1 MSYILLLT
9 ILINLCI
16 FNYLILNFNELLI
29 NINDNINIIN
39 IYIKNIEIKNK
50 PINNIYNK
58 FNKELINLENNN
70 IMCNLDCKIEINK
83 IVYFYDN
90 ISQFKNIY
98 HMIPLKIEKK
108 ENNQCLILYIN
119 QPIINNKYNKTNMF
133 KDKRLF
139 TFNYF
144 DDNLCNWY
152 ITELSIS
159 LWNK

>member
-1 MSYILLLT
+1 MIYYILLT

-16 FNYLILNFNELLI
+16 LNLLILDFNELLI
-29 NINDNINIIN
+29 NINDNINTIN

-70 IMCNLDCKIEINK
+70 IICNLDCKIEINK